1 MGKKEQ
7 NPRGAER
14 KVMKKE
20 KQYIIIEGTYR
31 CRLSDSQRVI
41 TGFGFCAPE
50 NRKGSSQVL
59 AGER

>member
-31 CRLSDSQRVI
+31 CRFSDSQRVI
-41 TGFGFCAPE
+41 TGIGFCPE

-59 AGER
+59 SGER